1 MFDSRCKGPDGFH
14 EGVVVV
20 VLGYRDVLFV
30 VFLVLKCPGDSLGVC
45 EVGIVEV

>member
-1 MFDSRCKGPDGFH
+1 MDGRCKGPDGVH

-20 VLGYRDVLFV
+20 VLEDCDVLFV
-30 VFLVLKCPGDSLGVC
+30 IFLILKGPGDSLGVC

>member
-1 MFDSRCKGPDGFH
+1 MLDSRRKGPDGVH

-20 VLGYRDVLFV
+20 VLGYRDILFV
-30 VFLVLKCPGDSLGVC
+30 IFLILKGPDDSIGVC